1 MARGCIRETRHIRQA
16 AIIGAQTDLFGG
28 PTITHEVKL
37 KPFAKGGSQQLRAYH
52 LADHF
57 ADLESEQ

>member
-52 LADHF
+52 L
-57 ADLESEQ
+57 ESEQ